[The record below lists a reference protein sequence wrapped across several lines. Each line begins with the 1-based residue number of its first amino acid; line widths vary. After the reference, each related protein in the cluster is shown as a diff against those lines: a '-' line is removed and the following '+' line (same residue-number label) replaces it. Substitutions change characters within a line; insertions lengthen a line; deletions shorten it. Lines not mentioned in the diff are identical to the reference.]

1 MNPIAGQFTSI
12 EQVNDQYLNRQ
23 NVKQSSKTSD
33 ISFEDILRKQQNKA
47 ELQKDSGIRFSK
59 HASQRLETRNIQ
71 LSSEQSARL
80 EDGVM
85 KEQEKGIKES
95 LVLVDSLAFIVNIP
109 NKTVVTAMDQ
119 TDAQT
124 NVFTNIDGAIIM

>member
-23 NVKQSSKTSD
+23 NVKQSPKTSD

-85 KEQEKGIKES
+85 KAQEKGIKES

-119 TDAQT
+119 TDAQI

>member
-23 NVKQSSKTSD
+23 NVKQSPKASD

-47 ELQKDSGIRFSK
+47 ELQKDSGVRFSK
-59 HASQRLETRNIQ
+59 HATQRLETRNIQ

-80 EDGVM
+80 EDGAM
-85 KEQEKGIKES
+85 KAQEKGIKES

>member
-85 KEQEKGIKES
+85 KAQEKGIKES

-109 NKTVVTAMDQ
+109 NKTVVTAMAQ
-119 TDAQT
+119 TDTQT

>member
-23 NVKQSSKTSD
+23 NVKQSPKASD

-47 ELQKDSGIRFSK
+47 ELQKDSGVRFSK
-59 HASQRLETRNIQ
+59 HATQRLETRNIQ

-85 KEQEKGIKES
+85 KAQEKGIKES

>member
-33 ISFEDILRKQQNKA
+33 LSFEDILRKQQNKA

-85 KEQEKGIKES
+85 KAQEKGIKES

>member
-23 NVKQSSKTSD
+23 NVKQSPKTSV

-85 KEQEKGIKES
+85 KAQEKGIKES

>member
-47 ELQKDSGIRFSK
+47 EFQNDSGVRFSK

-85 KEQEKGIKES
+85 KAQEKGIKES